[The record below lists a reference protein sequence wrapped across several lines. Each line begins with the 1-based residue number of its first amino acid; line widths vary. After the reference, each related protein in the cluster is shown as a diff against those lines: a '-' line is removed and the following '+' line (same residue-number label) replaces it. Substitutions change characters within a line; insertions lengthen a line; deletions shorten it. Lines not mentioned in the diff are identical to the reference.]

1 MTYGELHKYLK
12 AYNKKA
18 AAEGRPFEDL
28 FSEYQS
34 EMIRQSI
41 AYAENRAEKI
51 YVYSD
56 FECGAIMAR
65 PAFIIEGKFYPDY
78 EWDKAIREGKEPSS
92 ISGEEKR
99 DIRRTILCYAVAVR
113 ELCLE
118 YKRDVPTV
126 IKLIYDAKT
135 RQVRAQYGY
144 ERLKPLSEYADDA
157 RCRMWFDEIRANN
170 L

>member
-1 MTYGELHKYLK
+1 MANPEKNAETAL
-12 AYNKKA
+12 AAIKKA

-78 EWDKAIREGKEPSS
+78 EWDKAIRGKNHLQFPERKKGIYEGRFCVMRLLSVSCVSS
-92 ISGEEKR
+92 TRGQC
-99 DIRRTILCYAVAVR
+99 RR
-113 ELCLE
+113 
-118 YKRDVPTV
+118 
-126 IKLIYDAKT
+126 
-135 RQVRAQYGY
+135 
-144 ERLKPLSEYADDA
+144 
-157 RCRMWFDEIRANN
+157 
-170 L
+170 